1 MREIV
6 LDTETTGLDPAAGH
20 RLVAVGCVELVDKVP
35 TGGQF
40 YQLLNPEREV
50 PKEAADIHGLT
61 DEVLAGEPLF
71 QDIAASLLNFIA
83 DSRLVIHNA
92 EFDMGFLNAELTR
105 IGHQKIPLQ
114 HATDTLILARRKFP
128 GADNRLDGLCTRFG
142 IDNSDR
148 HYHGALRDAILL
160 SEVYLDLTDS
170 RRQVLDLAG
179 ADVLREHN
187 TGPASA
193 RPEPLAALLTSAE
206 RERHRDRMAKLGE
219 DAVWNRYLDRNA

>member
-6 LDTETTGLDPAAGH
+6 LDTETTGLNPAAGH

-50 PKEAADIHGLT
+50 PKEAAEIHGLT
-61 DEVLAGEPLF
+61 DEVLVGEPLF
-71 QDIAASLLNFIA
+71 KDIADSLLDFIA

-92 EFDMGFLNAELTR
+92 EFDMGFLNAELTLA
-105 IGHQKIPLQ
+105 GYQKIPLQ
-114 HATDTLILARRKFP
+114 HAFDTLILARRKFP
-128 GADNRLDGLCTRFG
+128 GADNRLDGLCARFG

-148 HYHGALRDAILL
+148 RYHGALRDALLL

-170 RRQVLDLAG
+170 RLQVLDLGG
-179 ADVLREHN
+179 ATLQRENN
-187 TGPASA
+187 TGPAPV
-193 RPEPLAALLTSAE
+193 RPKSLTALLTSTE
-206 RERHRDRMAKLGE
+206 RERHRDRIAKLGE
-219 DAVWNRYLDRNA
+219 EAVWNRYLDRNA

>member
-6 LDTETTGLDPAAGH
+6 LDTETTGLKPAEGH

-50 PKEAADIHGLT
+50 PEEAANIHGLT
-61 DEVLAGEPLF
+61 NEILAGEPVF
-71 QDIAASLLNFIA
+71 KDIADSLLNFIA
-83 DSRLVIHNA
+83 DSQLVIHNA

-105 IGHQKIPLQ
+105 AGYQEIPLQ
-114 HATDTLILARRKFP
+114 HAFDTLILARRKFP

-148 HYHGALRDAILL
+148 RYHGALRDAILL

-179 ADVLREHN
+179 SDVLREHN

-206 RERHRDRMAKLGE
+206 RECHRERIAKLGE
-219 DAVWNRYLDRNA
+219 DAVWNRYPDRDA